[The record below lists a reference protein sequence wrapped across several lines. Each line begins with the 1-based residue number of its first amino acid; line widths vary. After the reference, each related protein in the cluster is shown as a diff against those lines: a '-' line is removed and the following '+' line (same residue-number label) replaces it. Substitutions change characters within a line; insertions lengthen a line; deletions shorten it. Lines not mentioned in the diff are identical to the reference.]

1 MIEDSTCPLID
12 EIQASIIKGDRK
24 TAVTKLEELRELVTR
39 CEQERDQYFETIL
52 NMKI

>member
-1 MIEDSTCPLID
+1 MIEDTTCPLID
-12 EIQASIIKGDRK
+12 EIQYAIIREDKE